1 MGRLRLASQALSDI
15 TTGQPPMAQ
24 PLVLIPTYNE
34 RDNLIPFIQAVR
46 TALPEADLLIID
58 DNSPDGTG
66 KLADT
71 CASEDPS
78 VHVLHRPGKQGLGRA
93 YLGGF
98 AWALARDY
106 SHVFEIDADF
116 SHNPK
121 DLPRLL
127 KATEKADIALGCRW
141 MSGGGVS
148 GWPLRRLALS
158 RLGNLYARVILGVPY
173 RDLTGGF
180 KCFTRKALEKIGPEN
195 ISSVG
200 YGFQIEA
207 TWRAL
212 QAGLSITEVPILF
225 TDRVHGVSKMS
236 GQNFKEAL
244 ILVWRLRFRG

>member
-1 MGRLRLASQALSDI
+1 
-15 TTGQPPMAQ
+15 
-24 PLVLIPTYNE
+24 
-34 RDNLIPFIQAVR
+34 
-46 TALPEADLLIID
+46 
-58 DNSPDGTG
+58 
-66 KLADT
+66 
-71 CASEDPS
+71 
-78 VHVLHRPGKQGLGRA
+78 
-93 YLGGF
+93 
-98 AWALARDY
+98 
-106 SHVFEIDADF
+106 
-116 SHNPK
+116 
-121 DLPRLL
+121 
-127 KATEKADIALGCRW
+127 
-141 MSGGGVS
+141 
-148 GWPLRRLALS
+148 
-158 RLGNLYARVILGVPY
+158 VPY

>member
-1 MGRLRLASQALSDI
+1 M
-15 TTGQPPMAQ
+15 TQ
-24 PLVLIPTYNE
+24 PLILIPTYNE

-46 TALPEADLLIID
+46 AALPEADLLIID

-71 CASEDPS
+71 CASEDPG
-78 VHVLHRPGKQGLGRA
+78 VHVLHRPDKQGLGRA

-98 AWALARDY
+98 DWALARDY

-121 DLPRLL
+121 DLSRLL

-141 MSGGGVS
+141 MAGGGVS

-158 RLGNLYARVILGVPY
+158 RFGNLYARTILGVRY

-180 KCFTRKALEKIGPEN
+180 KCFTRKALEEIDLTR
-195 ISSVG
+195 ITAVG
-200 YGFQIEA
+200 YGFQIET

-212 QAGLSITEVPILF
+212 QAGLSVTEVPIHF
-225 TDRVHGVSKMS
+225 TDRVRGVSKMS
-236 GQNFKEAL
+236 GDTGKEAL
-244 ILVWRLRFRG
+244 ILVWRLRFGER